1 MKNKANPMNSID
13 ETTRVVRNETIPTG
27 EVDGELV
34 ALDLD
39 RGQCFGMDEIGS
51 AIWSLAAEPVT
62 LGAIVDQLTDR
73 FEVDRERCLTDVE
86 PFVGDLINEGLL
98 RRLPD

>member
-1 MKNKANPMNSID
+1 MQAVD
-13 ETTRVVRNETIPTG
+13 ESTRVVRNEELPTG

-39 RGQCFGMDEIGS
+39 RGQCFGMDQIGS
-51 AIWSLAAEPVT
+51 AVWAIAAEPVT
-62 LGAIVDQLTDR
+62 VGVIADSLTER
-73 FEVDRERCLTDVE
+73 FDVERERCLADIQA
-86 PFVGDLINEGLL
+86 FVGDLIAEGLL

>member
-1 MKNKANPMNSID
+1 MQSID
-13 ETTRVVRNETIPTG
+13 ETTRVVRNQDIPSG
-27 EVDGELV
+27 EIDGELV

-39 RGQCFGMDEIGS
+39 RGECFGMDQVGS

-62 LGAIVDQLTDR
+62 VGAIVDSLTER
-73 FEVDRERCLTDVE
+73 FDVERERCLADLQ
-86 PFVGDLINEGLL
+86 PFVGDLIEEGLL